1 MTKNIALRD
10 CVYELMAQ
18 LPDDKVTTY
27 GDLAAFAGHPYA
39 ARRVGEIAH
48 GAEGYVDLA
57 VTISWFV
64 VDKNLYP
71 IIAFSMILCF
81 FIGFSSLLFEVIR
94 IKKAFVNERTK
105 EVSSNITHEIQ
116 NYDVK
121 VGP

>member
-1 MTKNIALRD
+1 MNIMKKLNKVIGLLIFW
-10 CVYELMAQ
+10 CV
-18 LPDDKVTTY
+18 
-27 GDLAAFAGHPYA
+27 
-39 ARRVGEIAH
+39 
-48 GAEGYVDLA
+48 VDLA

-105 EVSSNITHEIQ
+105 EVSSNITHVIQ